1 MADQGLIGNATNVA
15 ATTELMKSSNL
26 YTNNNAVSGEGNAT
40 KVASQANELM
50 KSANLYTNNNAV
62 SGSGRK
68 SGYDYAA
75 GYAKNDNKTPYRGA
89 GKFDAVAFAVQDK
102 TISGVVTENGVPLAN
117 CLIHLHYRPDGACIG
132 RTTSAADGTYSFT
145 GLYADSNYFI
155 VFQDKAGGTVYNDI
169 IQSQFTPG

>member
-1 MADQGLIGNATNVA
+1 MADQGLIGNATKVASQSNELMVLSNLYTNNNATQAGNATKVA

-26 YTNNNAVSGEGNAT
+26 YTNNNAT
-40 KVASQANELM
+40 QP
-50 KSANLYTNNNAV
+50 
-62 SGSGRK
+62 GRK
-68 SGYDYAA
+68 TSYDQPA

-89 GKFDAVAFAVQDK
+89 GKFDAVFFAVQDK

-132 RTTSAADGTYSFT
+132 RTWSAADGTYSFT
-145 GLYADSNYFI
+145 GLYADGNYFI
-155 VFQDKAGGTVYNDI
+155 VFQDKDGGTVYNDI